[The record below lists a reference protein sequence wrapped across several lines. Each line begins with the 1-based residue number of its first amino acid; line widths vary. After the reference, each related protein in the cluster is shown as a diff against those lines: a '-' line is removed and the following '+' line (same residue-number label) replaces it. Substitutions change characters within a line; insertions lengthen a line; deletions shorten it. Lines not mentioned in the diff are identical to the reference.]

1 MKKEIPFLFR
11 DLEEEEFHQLKECVP
26 IRCCSYEKGEQIF
39 HAGDRTREMGVVMK
53 GIVHI
58 ENVDLWG
65 NKSILSEAAEGE
77 IFAESYALC
86 REPMMVDVVAAEQ
99 SEIEFW
105 DLKPLFEKENAEK
118 SWHIKWTSSL
128 LKAAA
133 QKNLTLSNRIFCTT
147 AKTIRSRLL
156 TYLSAMS
163 VKSGSTV
170 FQIPFNRQ
178 QMADYLNVDRSALSK
193 ELGKMRKDG
202 LLEFRKN
209 KFRLNL

>member
-1 MKKEIPFLFR
+1 MKKERPFLFR
-11 DLEEEEFHQLKECVP
+11 DLEEEEFCQLRECVP
-26 IRCCSYEKGEQIF
+26 IRCCSYQKGEQIF
-39 HAGDRTREMGVVMK
+39 RAGDKTREMGVVMR
-53 GIVHI
+53 GTVHI

-65 NKSILSEAAEGE
+65 NKSILSGAAEGE

-86 REPMMVDVVAAEQ
+86 REPMMVDVVAAEP

>member
-1 MKKEIPFLFR
+1 
-11 DLEEEEFHQLKECVP
+11 
-26 IRCCSYEKGEQIF
+26 
-39 HAGDRTREMGVVMK
+39 MGVVMK

-86 REPMMVDVVAAEQ
+86 REPMMVDVVAAEP

-105 DLKPLFEKENAEK
+105 DLKPLFEKENEEK